1 MMNGISF
8 PLPSAALRPMVILAS
23 GIGLPAQQYSLRDG
37 VELSTNLVRVNS
49 PMCGLPEVRSEL
61 LTSLVTCMATLW
73 L

>member
-1 MMNGISF
+1 MNGITLTS
-8 PLPSAALRPMVILAS
+8 PSAALRPTMTLAS
-23 GIGLPAQQYSLRDG
+23 GIGLPAQQYSLSVG

-61 LTSLVTCMATLW
+61 LTSLVTCIATLW

>member
-1 MMNGISF
+1 MKGSSL
-8 PLPSAALRPMVILAS
+8 PSPSAALRPMVILAVVM
-23 GIGLPAQQYSLRDG
+23 GLPAQQNSFSDG
-37 VELSTNLVRVNS
+37 VEVSMNLVTVNS